1 VEIEQAVNLL
11 HFFPL
16 LITSIMQNDLRKQ
29 QALEYHSKGKPGKIE
44 VVPTKEA
51 KTQRDLSLAYSPG
64 VAEPCKEIAANKED
78 VYKYTAK
85 GNLVAVISN
94 GTAVLG
100 LGDIGPEASKPV
112 MEGKGVL
119 FKIFADIDV
128 FDIEIDE
135 KDPERFVQIVK
146 ALEPTFGGINLED
159 IKAPECFYIEKALKE
174 QMSIPVMH
182 DDQHGTAIISSAAL
196 LNALQIQ
203 KKKIDRVRFVVNGA
217 GAAAMACIN
226 LYVSLGA
233 KPENFCVFDI
243 KGPLHKERDDLEDF
257 KKRFANA
264 KADTSLDKAMK
275 DADVFL
281 GLSVGNVVTPDMIK
295 SMARNPIVF
304 AMANPDPEIGWTEAT
319 AARKDI
325 IMATGR
331 TDFPNQVNNVL
342 GFPYI
347 FRGALDVRAT
357 QINEAMKLAAVR
369 ALADL
374 AKSPVPDIVNLAYN
388 TKTITF
394 GPDYIIPKPLDPRLL
409 ATVAPAVAKAAIES
423 GVAKYPITDWEGYVN
438 DLNRRLG
445 LDNQV
450 MRVLGSR
457 ARRDPRRIVFADA
470 DNAKILKSA
479 QIVID
484 EGIGYP
490 ILLGDETKIRSIAAS
505 NGIDIEGL
513 PIYDPRSDTMEDKRN
528 LYGELFFKK
537 RNRKGFN
544 WYESKKVMK
553 DRNYFGCMMVE
564 TGEADAMISGL
575 SKNYPDTIR
584 PAIQCIGMEDGC
596 KKIAGMY
603 LMLTK
608 KGPLFLAD
616 TTVNFHPTA
625 EELAEITLMVAKE
638 VRHFNI
644 QPRIAMLSYSNFG
657 SSNSPE
663 SRLVADARSIVK
675 QRMPSLIVD
684 GEMQASVAFNN
695 ELLKEN
701 YPFSELVDKDVNTLI
716 FPNLAAGNV
725 AYNLLKEVG
734 SADAIGPILLGLKKP
749 VHILQL
755 GSSVRNIVNMATI
768 AVVDAQLKG
777 QIAAE
782 EMIRRSPWWKRLKRS
797 NKEAST

>member
-1 VEIEQAVNLL
+1 MAK
-11 HFFPL
+11 
-16 LITSIMQNDLRKQ
+16 DLRKQ
-29 QALEYHSKGKPGKIE
+29 QALEYHSKGRPGKIE
-44 VVPTKEA
+44 VIPTKEA

-128 FDIEIDE
+128 FDIEINE
-135 KDPERFVQIVK
+135 KDPEKFVSIVR

-159 IKAPECFYIEKALKE
+159 IKSPECFIIEKALRE
-174 QMSIPVMH
+174 QLSIPVMH
-182 DDQHGTAIISSAAL
+182 DDQHGTAIISAAAL
-196 LNALQIQ
+196 LNALEIQ
-203 KKKIDRVRFVVNGA
+203 KKKIEKVRFVINGA
-217 GAAAMACIN
+217 GAAAMACIM

-233 KPENFCVFDI
+233 KPENFWVFDR
-243 KGPLHKERDDLEDF
+243 KGAISKDRDNLDEL
-257 KKRFANA
+257 KKRFSNA
-264 KADTSLDKAMK
+264 PPGMTLDKAMK
-275 DADVFL
+275 DADVFV
-281 GLSVGNVVTPDMIK
+281 GLSVGNVITGDMVK
-295 SMARNPIVF
+295 SMAKNPIVF
-304 AMANPDPEIGWTEAT
+304 AMANPDPEISWDDAT
-319 AARKDI
+319 NARKDV

-331 TDFPNQVNNVL
+331 SDYPNQVNNVL

-357 QINEAMKLAAVR
+357 QINEAMKLAAVK
-369 ALADL
+369 ALAEL

-388 TKTITF
+388 AKTISF

-409 ATVAPAVAKAAIES
+409 STVAPAVAKAAIES
-423 GVAKYPITDWEGYVN
+423 GVAQHPIVDWEAYVT
-438 DLNRRLG
+438 DLNKRLG

-450 MRVLGSR
+450 LRALGSK
-457 ARRDPRRIVFADA
+457 ARRDPRRIVFAEA
-470 DNAKILKSA
+470 DNVKILKAA
-479 QIVID
+479 QVVID

-490 ILLGDETKIRSIAAS
+490 ILLGDENKIRAIALT

-513 PIYDPRSDTMEDKRN
+513 PIFDPRSDAMEEKRN
-528 LYGELFFKK
+528 LYGDLFFKK
-537 RNRKGFN
+537 RGRKGLN
-544 WYESKKVMK
+544 YYESKKIMR

-564 TGEADAMISGL
+564 TGEADCMISGL

-584 PAIQCIGMEDGC
+584 PAIQCIGMDENVN
-596 KKIAGMY
+596 KIAGMY

-608 KGPLFLAD
+608 KGPIFLAD
-616 TTVNFHPTA
+616 TTVNFNPTA
-625 EELAEITLMVAKE
+625 QELAEITLMVAQE
-638 VRHFNI
+638 VRNFNI
-644 QPRIAMLSYSNFG
+644 IPRIAMLSYSNFG

-663 SRLVADARSIVK
+663 AHLVSNARKLVK
-675 QRMPSLIVD
+675 ESMPDLIVD
-684 GEMQASVAFNN
+684 GEMQASMAFNS

-701 YPFSELVDKDVNTLI
+701 YPFSELVDRDVNTLI
-716 FPNLAAGNV
+716 FPNLASGNI

-734 SADAIGPILLGLKKP
+734 NADAIGPILLGLKKP

-768 AVVDAQLKG
+768 AVVDAQINSQL
-777 QIAAE
+777 ASE
-782 EMIRRSPWWKRLKRS
+782 EIIRRSPWWKRLKRS
-797 NKEAST
+797 PKDETRPTQAT